1 MEKEHS
7 TVRVTEKK
15 LADGVIKLDCEA
27 TAIEVNNALKEAGEA
42 FALSMGVRPQPGKTI
57 EQLCQ
62 EQMGIADLDKIVETS
77 AIEVL
82 VPRALDRRNLVPAF
96 PPKATPATKF
106 ERGKKFSFTLSVTV
120 KPTYELS
127 SYDPV
132 EVTVQPFA
140 FDESPINQQ
149 LEEIAKNSV
158 TYVAADAKPLTAGD
172 ACSIAMKCF
181 DDGEEIKA
189 LTCED
194 RTYLMGRG
202 FMPDGFDEALMGM
215 EPGQT
220 KEFTFE
226 APLGT
231 ENGEVVN
238 KPISCTVTVKD
249 IQQEV
254 VPVIDDAWV
263 KANMP
268 MFPTK
273 EALVADMR
281 RVFEAQQREAYEGYV
296 QQMCVGQLTRRFEGR
311 IADEIYE
318 ATRDH
323 LMQNLRAE
331 LSQAGMTWEQFVAA
345 NGGEQQFGM
354 MLMMQTR
361 EVLVQGFCLDAV
373 YRHERMTLTDK
384 DLEDACYGMNP
395 QGNPKAM
402 REDLEASGRGFA
414 LRETAERLK
423 AARFVAANAK
433 ITVAEAPAAPAGAPA
448 AVETPAA
455 EPAPEATAEAAVE
468 KPAADAKTDEN

>member
-1 MEKEHS
+1 M
-7 TVRVTEKK
+7 
-15 LADGVIKLDCEA
+15 
-27 TAIEVNNALKEAGEA
+27 
-42 FALSMGVRPQPGKTI
+42 
-57 EQLCQ
+57 
-62 EQMGIADLDKIVETS
+62 
-77 AIEVL
+77 
-82 VPRALDRRNLVPAF
+82 
-96 PPKATPATKF
+96 PP
-106 ERGKKFSFTLSVTV
+106 FT
-120 KPTYELS
+120 
-127 SYDPV
+127 
-132 EVTVQPFA
+132 
-140 FDESPINQQ
+140 FDETPINQQ

-158 TYVAADAKPLTAGD
+158 TYVVADAKPLTAGD

-202 FMPDGFDEALMGM
+202 YMPEGFDEALIGM

-238 KPISCTVTVKD
+238 KPISCTVTVKE

-268 MFPTK
+268 MFASR

-296 QQMCVGQLTRRFEGR
+296 QQMAVGQLTRRFEGR

-318 ATRDH
+318 ATRDQ
-323 LMQNLRAE
+323 LMQNLRME
-331 LSQAGMTWEQFVAA
+331 LQQAGMTWEQFVAQ

-373 YRHERMTLTDK
+373 YRHERLTLTDK
-384 DLEDACYGMNP
+384 DLEDACLGMNP
-395 QGNPKAM
+395 QGNPKMM
-402 REDLEASGRGFA
+402 RQQLEDSGRGFA

-423 AARFVAANAK
+423 AARFVASQAK
-433 ITVAEAPAAPAGAPA
+433 ITVADSPAAPADEAKAPA
-448 AVETPAA
+448 
-455 EPAPEATAEAAVE
+455 EA
-468 KPAADAKTDEN
+468 KAADEN

>member
-1 MEKEHS
+1 MK
-7 TVRVTEKK
+7 VTEKK

-27 TAIEVNNALKEAGEA
+27 TAIEVNNALKEAAEA
-42 FALSMGVRPQPGKTI
+42 FALSMGVRPMPGKSI
-57 EQLCQ
+57 EELAKEQL
-62 EQMGIADLDKIVETS
+62 GIADLDKIVEPN

-96 PPKATPATKF
+96 PPKATPTVKF
-106 ERGKKFSFTLSVTV
+106 ERGKKFTFTLNVTV
-120 KPTYELS
+120 KPTYELT
-127 SYDPV
+127 SYEPV
-132 EVTVQPFA
+132 EITVPPFT
-140 FDESPINQQ
+140 FDETPINQQ

-158 TYVAADAKPLTAGD
+158 TYVVADAKPLEAGD

-202 FMPDGFDEALMGM
+202 YMPEGFDEALVGM

-238 KPISCTVTVKD
+238 KPISCTVTVKE

-254 VPVIDDAWV
+254 VPIIDDAWV

-268 MFPTK
+268 MFASK

-296 QQMCVGQLTRRFEGR
+296 QQMAVGQLTRRFEGR

-318 ATRDH
+318 ATRDQ
-323 LMQNLRAE
+323 LMQNLRME
-331 LSQAGMTWEQFVAA
+331 LQQAGMTWEQFVAQ

-373 YRHERMTLTDK
+373 YRHEHMTLTDE
-384 DLEDACYGMNP
+384 DMEDACLGMNP
-395 QGNPKAM
+395 QGNPKMM
-402 REDLEASGRGFA
+402 RQQLEDAGRGFA

-423 AARFVAANAK
+423 AARFVASQAK
-433 ITVAEAPAAPAGAPA
+433 ITVADAPAAPADAPA
-448 AVETPAA
+448 APAD
-455 EPAPEATAEAAVE
+455 EA
-468 KPAADAKTDEN
+468 KAADEN

>member
-1 MEKEHS
+1 MHKAFKVCTAVLLALVMTVSLVSGALAVAVRNDDDTISYEPLEQGVYSKGGYTIDKVSHPTLGAGEVDGILTGDLQDRGQSYSWSMAEAGDYVYIGTCYNSTYYIYHNNVKTSLDAMKKE
-7 TVRVTEKK
+7 
-15 LADGVIKLDCEA
+15 GKLDQNVDTSRA
-27 TAIEVNNALKEAGEA
+27 A
-42 FALSMGVRPQPGKTI
+42 
-57 EQLCQ
+57 
-62 EQMGIADLDKIVETS
+62 AD
-77 AIEVL
+77 
-82 VPRALDRRNLVPAF
+82 F
-96 PPKATPATKF
+96 
-106 ERGKKFSFTLSVTV
+106 V
-120 KPTYELS
+120 KVMFGT
-127 SYDPV
+127 D
-132 EVTVQPFA
+132 T
-140 FDESPINQQ
+140 FDETPINQQ

-158 TYVAADAKPLTAGD
+158 TYVVADAKPLEAGD

-202 FMPDGFDEALMGM
+202 YMPEGFDEALLGM

-238 KPISCTVTVKD
+238 KPISCTVTVKE

-268 MFPTK
+268 MFASK

-296 QQMCVGQLTRRFEGR
+296 QQMAVGQLTRRFEGR

-318 ATRDH
+318 ATRDQ
-323 LMQNLRAE
+323 LMQNLRME
-331 LSQAGMTWEQFVAA
+331 LQQAGMTWEQFVAQ

-373 YRHERMTLTDK
+373 YRHERLTLTDK
-384 DLEDACYGMNP
+384 DLEDACLGMNP
-395 QGNPKAM
+395 QGNPKMM
-402 REDLEASGRGFA
+402 RQQLEDSGRGFA

-423 AARFVAANAK
+423 AARFVASQAK
-433 ITVAEAPAAPAGAPA
+433 ITVADAPAAPADAPVAPA
-448 AVETPAA
+448 D
-455 EPAPEATAEAAVE
+455 EA
-468 KPAADAKTDEN
+468 KAADEN

>member
-1 MEKEHS
+1 MK
-7 TVRVTEKK
+7 VTEKK

-27 TAIEVNNALKEAGEA
+27 TAIEVNNALKEAAEA
-42 FALSMGVRPQPGKTI
+42 FAMQMGVRPAPGKSI
-57 EQLCQ
+57 EELAKEQL
-62 EQMGIADLDKIVETS
+62 GIADLDKIVEPN

-96 PPKATPATKF
+96 PPKATPTVKF
-106 ERGKKFSFTLSVTV
+106 ERGKKFTFTLNVTV
-120 KPTYELS
+120 KPTYELT
-127 SYDPV
+127 SYEPV
-132 EVTVQPFA
+132 EITVPPFA
-140 FDESPINQQ
+140 FDETPINQQ

-158 TYVAADAKPLTAGD
+158 TYVVADAKPLAAGD

-202 FMPDGFDEALMGM
+202 YMPEGFDEALVGM

-238 KPISCTVTVKD
+238 KPISCTVTVKE

-268 MFPTK
+268 MFASK

-296 QQMCVGQLTRRFEGR
+296 QQMAVGQLTRRFEGR

-318 ATRDH
+318 ATRDQ
-323 LMQNLRAE
+323 LMQNLRME
-331 LSQAGMTWEQFVAA
+331 LQQAGMTWEQFVAQ

-354 MLMMQTR
+354 MLMMQ
-361 EVLVQGFCLDAV
+361 
-373 YRHERMTLTDK
+373 K
-384 DLEDACYGMNP
+384 I
-395 QGNPKAM
+395 
-402 REDLEASGRGFA
+402 GRA
-414 LRETAERLK
+414 H
-423 AARFVAANAK
+423 V
-433 ITVAEAPAAPAGAPA
+433 
-448 AVETPAA
+448 
-455 EPAPEATAEAAVE
+455 
-468 KPAADAKTDEN
+468 